1 MTLDHAVPHDPVQ
14 RPDTTAT
21 TPPPV
26 HAAVQPEIRPNGWS
40 VAQDGTP
47 ARPAPRLP
55 SADASEPVFLR
66 EPDLHF
72 LGSAILPAPDFPVE
86 ALPEGVRRFIAEA
99 ARGQKTHPAFLFTSA
114 LATLAGAVGTG
125 AHLWVSED
133 WREPCVIWTLLAGSA
148 GTGKSVAMSKTV
160 HVLTAL
166 GIAALERAAAAPG
179 EAALAQVVRAEK
191 ARRLQRAIR
200 AGLDRAETD
209 FSGYVVPED
218 AAPVPAALNTCTST
232 TLPSILDR
240 IAAQPRGLLLAQP
253 DVIGLIRGPTLRSD
267 EGRAALLQAYDG
279 DPYVRDRATGAQV
292 IPALQ
297 LSLCGGVTPDKLR
310 QVVGAEDDGLLA
322 RCLVCYPQVE
332 RDPELAPRGT
342 ATTPAIEPVL
352 RHVLALPAARERF
365 GGHAVLLSEHAR
377 RAVEPASRRWARTA
391 GETEGM
397 LASTYNRATTQVLR
411 LGLVLAILEHA
422 LAGKAGLPQH
432 LNDDCARAAVTVMD
446 AHYLPSAERALD
458 HAQARPDPDRDMRAI
473 ARFIASNVEEEK
485 RDEFR
490 FNARTLREARRAPC
504 PRDHRTWTEALERL
518 AQLGCITDAPR
529 RKATGRTRTDY
540 RVHPAFV
547 TAARPIR

>member
-1 MTLDHAVPHDPVQ
+1 MTLDQAVPHDPAQQPATTSPAARAAIQPETRPPRSIVENDVTSA
-14 RPDTTAT
+14 RPATRLPSTDAPDTTF
-21 TPPPV
+21 P
-26 HAAVQPEIRPNGWS
+26 
-40 VAQDGTP
+40 
-47 ARPAPRLP
+47 
-55 SADASEPVFLR
+55 R

-72 LGSAILPAPDFPVE
+72 LRSPILPAPDFPVE
-86 ALPEGVRRFIAEA
+86 ALPEGARRFIAEA

-114 LATLAGAVGTG
+114 LATVAGAVGTS

-133 WREPCVIWTLLAGSA
+133 WREPCVIWTLLSGSA

-160 HVLTAL
+160 HVLTTL
-166 GIAALERAAAAPG
+166 GIAALERAAVAPG
-179 EAALAQVVRAEK
+179 EEALAQVVRAEK

-218 AAPVPAALNTCTST
+218 AAPSPAALNTCTST
-232 TLPSILDR
+232 TLPGILER
-240 IAAQPRGLLLAQP
+240 ITAQPRGLLLAQP

-310 QVVGAEDDGLLA
+310 QVIGAEDDGLLA
-322 RCLVCYPQVE
+322 RCLVSYPQVE
-332 RDPELAPRGT
+332 RDPELGQRGT

-352 RHVLALPAARERF
+352 RQVLALPAARERF

-377 RAVEPASRRWARTA
+377 RAVESASRRWARIA
-391 GETEGM
+391 AETGGM
-397 LASTYNRATTQVLR
+397 LASTYNRATTQALR
-411 LGLVLAILEHA
+411 VGLVLAILEHA
-422 LAGKAGLPQH
+422 LAGKAGLPRH
-432 LNDDCARAAVTVMD
+432 LNEDCTSAAVSVMD
-446 AHYLPSAERALD
+446 AHFLPSAERALD
-458 HAQARPDPDRDMRAI
+458 HAQARPDPDRDLRAI
-473 ARFIASNVEEEK
+473 AGFIARNVEEEK
-485 RDEFR
+485 RDGFS

-504 PRDHRTWTEALERL
+504 PRDHRAWTEALERL
-518 AQLGCITDAPR
+518 AQAGCIADAPPR
-529 RKATGRTRTDY
+529 NATGRARTDY

-547 TAARPIR
+547 AAARTAR